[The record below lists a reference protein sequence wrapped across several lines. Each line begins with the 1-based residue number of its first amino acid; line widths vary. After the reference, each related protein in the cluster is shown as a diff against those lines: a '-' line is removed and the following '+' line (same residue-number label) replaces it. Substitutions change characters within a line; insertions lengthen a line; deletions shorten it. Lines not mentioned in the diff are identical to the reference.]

1 MTGCHCTSCQ
11 LDNVLQNQDIIIAL
25 LTSQGRSIM
34 ALVDDLKAV
43 LAQVGKGT
51 GEVVSKLA
59 DLEAMLSSLQVMVA
73 ENSDAKVQLDEAQVV
88 VADLKVAAQAL
99 DDVVADAP
107 VEG

>member
-1 MTGCHCTSCQ
+1 
-11 LDNVLQNQDIIIAL
+11 
-25 LTSQGRSIM
+25 M

-51 GEVVSKLA
+51 GEVVSKIA
-59 DLEAMLSSLQVMVA
+59 DLEAMLASLQVMVTENA
-73 ENSDAKVQLDEAQVV
+73 EAKAQLDAAQST
-88 VADLKVAAQAL
+88 VADLKVASQAL